1 MPPHARE
8 VAVGAPVAESPRG
21 VAAGDGDDVLSFPRH
36 HCCRLRVAAC
46 AWPPA
51 RGGLVRA
58 DPSRVLWFV
67 CPRRVLAPM
76 PEARPLACGPGRD
89 CHYAPH

>member
-36 HCCRLRVAAC
+36 HCCGLRVAAC

-51 RGGLVRA
+51 RGRL
-58 DPSRVLWFV
+58 RVAAL
-67 CPRRVLAPM
+67 CEQIRV
-76 PEARPLACGPGRD
+76 ESSGS
-89 CHYAPH
+89 YAPGASLPPCPKPAP